1 MDNLASFHFP
11 GGAAFYFKENEFPL
25 SAGTS
30 QRSAVTKC
38 MDFSQCSADAVGRA
52 ALSWAHGGGESC
64 ARAVDF
70 RSWLRSFS
78 FLILP
83 HPKLGQWCVL
93 IFILKNT
100 AFTFPPTFRF
110 LMGCSKNPF
119 GFTLLIVCAHMYI
132 VEHTRVITCLCT
144 TFGSC
149 FFPSA
154 LCVLGIKLQSW
165 QQESYIP
172 EPSPWL
178 LSIVVFLSLMT

>member
-83 HPKLGQWCVL
+83 HLKLGQWCVL

-100 AFTFPPTFRF
+100 AFTFPPTSFNQTSF
-110 LMGCSKNPF
+110 SHVLLWKIFGLLEGNKNHVRILFPINPSESVPSTTIRQQMDFPF
-119 GFTLLIVCAHMYI
+119 VFKLDLGFNRRNTV
-132 VEHTRVITCLCT
+132 
-144 TFGSC
+144 
-149 FFPSA
+149 
-154 LCVLGIKLQSW
+154 
-165 QQESYIP
+165 
-172 EPSPWL
+172 
-178 LSIVVFLSLMT
+178 